1 MANEISSDVGYLIN
15 QLDQLNKTKNEF
27 KIIYNNQ
34 QVNAEDSLTKE
45 ETKDQPIIQTNDSTL
60 NKTLVWS
67 LFSFF
72 KLIYS
77 FLKKR

>member
-15 QLDQLNKTKNEF
+15 QLDRLNKTKNEF

-34 QVNAEDSLTKE
+34 QVNVEDSLTKE

-60 NKTLVWS
+60 NKTLVCS
-67 LFSFF
+67 NFHLDLFILFF
-72 KLIYS
+72 
-77 FLKKR
+77 F